1 MEAPLVNVLYSV
13 HPERRSHPYFRVLV
27 GAAREDKRRF
37 TSEANG
43 ASRTGG
49 SLADGR
55 GSNHVGDRAEELFS
69 VQIWFEPQPSAALQ
83 LLSAL
88 RAAAR
93 ASRSPSRFGGDESR
107 AIKIRAGT
115 AVVLFFFPIDEL
127 AAVLARGKPSL

>member
-1 MEAPLVNVLYSV
+1 MVSVLYPV
-13 HPERRSHPYFRVLV
+13 HLGRRSHPCFRVLV

-69 VQIWFEPQPSAALQ
+69 ED
-83 LLSAL
+83 
-88 RAAAR
+88 RA
-93 ASRSPSRFGGDESR
+93 DL
-107 AIKIRAGT
+107 
-115 AVVLFFFPIDEL
+115 V
-127 AAVLARGKPSL
+127 